1 MENINNK
8 QENKIESKK
17 RRILKEQEEKIIENQ
32 VKEFQKNRE
41 KAEKLGLDV
50 NIPNIG
56 TTFNKKI
63 EEISNQFKEHGIS
76 MFSSQKLDE
85 SITKNNIVSEAI
97 VEDMI
102 SKVLDGVNALSRY
115 NQNIKNVIE
124 NSKIEE
130 KSLTKVNPIKQIFL
144 KISRAFSKKNE
155 QQTNSNAK
163 VGNKI
168 ENAKENVEDIRKIN
182 SELSNYNLKDNIA
195 QSIANYIDR
204 WQYNEVSIP
213 SVIEKEVVPTLKQ
226 LGLEDQIPKI
236 QEKIDLEKHKDKN
249 DVTISTET
257 VKNSISKK
265 MQQERKIRDEG
276 NDNIR

>member
-17 RRILKEQEEKIIENQ
+17 RRILKEQEEKMIENQ

-102 SKVLDGVNALSRY
+102 SKVLDGINALSRY
-115 NQNIKNVIE
+115 NKNIKKAIE

-130 KSLTKVNPIKQIFL
+130 KSLTKVNPIKQFFF

-163 VGNKI
+163 
-168 ENAKENVEDIRKIN
+168 ENVEDIRKVN
-182 SELSNYNLKDNIA
+182 SEISSYNLKDNIA
-195 QSIANYIDR
+195 QSIVNYIDR

-226 LGLEDQIPKI
+226 LGLEDQISKI
-236 QEKIDLEKHKDKN
+236 QEKIDLEKNKDKN

-265 MQQERKIRDEG
+265 MQQERKIRNEG